1 MDDRPRAARE
11 RGKAGE
17 GEDGDKGYAKRELEG
32 LVAEGGETVEPI
44 LDSFGSYSCD
54 CVSLLYS
61 PFVILFLML
70 YREETGLGEAYGIKE
85 QDMRNYFNFAYVVI
99 PFQFVADV
107 FIHSSLELYHG
118 WKIYDYLIYT
128 RYRFLQRETRWKGME
143 DSLDECIDESVRT
156 LDQMCFSDQYYMMI
170 TIQVNGMTMLVLGI
184 QMMLKAEYNFIGDPS
199 AITIIGMVFGIA
211 YFIEWAIIKLALRFN
226 LYRIKHENTAW
237 HTQLAEDD
245 EFDIP
250 GWEDL
255 QGASHDAYLMNQR
268 ITSETFPLQV
278 PQLQPL
284 VAHQPAAL
292 DPHAAHAAARSR
304 PYLIN
309 QFTRILNQLNQDISS
324 DSDDGD
330 AKFGDVALTAPSR
343 QIIRKWLADARR
355 RMRLA
360 EVVQPLIS
368 KARGTQCEVCLSRK
382 QLQVEVVTP
391 LAELAD
397 KYDAEHPDEEF
408 DQVVWKTFWIK
419 HQRYKHDLPA
429 VHLQGQGGGA
439 PRRDLGR
446 GAALGRRRRRRRTTP
461 TGGRSTSRPRAARS
475 SSAGTSR
482 RSSASSAA
490 AASGASR

>member
-1 MDDRPRAARE
+1 MRKPINDAACKCLPKWMIG
-11 RGKAGE
+11 RGLPENEAKAE

-61 PFVILFLML
+61 AVVILFLMG
-70 YREETGLGEAYGIKE
+70 YREETGMGEAYGIKE

-118 WKIYDYLIYT
+118 WKIDDYLIYT
-128 RYRFLQRETRWKGME
+128 RYRYLQRETRWKGME

-170 TIQVNGMTMLVLGI
+170 TIQVNGMTMLVLGV
-184 QMMLKAEYNFIGDPS
+184 QMMLRAEYNFIGDPG
-199 AITIIGMVFGIA
+199 ALVIIPLVFAIA
-211 YFIEWAIIKLALRFN
+211 YFIEWFIIKLALRFN

-268 ITSETFPLQV
+268 ITSETFRFKFLNYNRSWLIN
-278 PQLQPL
+278 QLPSIL
-284 VAHQPAAL
+284 TPRTL
-292 DPHAAHAAARSR
+292 RRSR

-330 AKFGDVALTAPSR
+330 AKFGDVALNAPSR
-343 QIIRKWLADARR
+343 NIIRKWLKDARQ
-355 RMRLA
+355 RMRYA

-391 LAELAD
+391 LAELIQ
-397 KYDAEHPDEEF
+397 KYDGEHPDEEF

-419 HQRYKHDLPA
+419 HQRYKTIC
-429 VHLQGQGGGA
+429 LQCISKA
-439 PRRDLGR
+439 KEVRHT
-446 GAALGRRRRRRRTTP
+446 AT
-461 TGGRSTSRPRAARS
+461 
-475 SSAGTSR
+475 
-482 RSSASSAA
+482 
-490 AASGASR
+490 